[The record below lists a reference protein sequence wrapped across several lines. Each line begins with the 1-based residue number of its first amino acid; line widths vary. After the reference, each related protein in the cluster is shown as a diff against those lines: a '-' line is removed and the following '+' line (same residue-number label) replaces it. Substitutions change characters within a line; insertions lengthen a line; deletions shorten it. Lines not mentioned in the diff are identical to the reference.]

1 MSCSDA
7 KEELQQYMNVIEAEH
22 LSVLIFNSIDK
33 EHQKKEFE
41 DQCRK
46 VLDTSL
52 EQMIDQ
58 SFKCLV
64 MG

>member
-1 MSCSDA
+1 
-7 KEELQQYMNVIEAEH
+7 MNVIEAEH

-46 VLDTSL
+46 ALDTSL